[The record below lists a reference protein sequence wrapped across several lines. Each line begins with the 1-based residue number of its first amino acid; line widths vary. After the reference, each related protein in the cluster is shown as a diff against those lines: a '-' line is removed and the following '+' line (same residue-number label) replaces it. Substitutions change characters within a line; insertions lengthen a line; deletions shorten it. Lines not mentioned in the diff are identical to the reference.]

1 MEIKLL
7 SLHLRNFK
15 SVKDLEINFSP
26 NETGISGDNGTG
38 KTTILDAFTWLISGK
53 NSGDE
58 KDFNVK
64 TLDEN
69 NIVIHKLEHE
79 VIGIISVDG
88 LNMKFSRCLK
98 ERWQK
103 KRGSEDSEMT
113 GHESAFTYNDVPIS
127 AGEFKAKIDGIISE
141 DIFKMVTSPVHFNR
155 MKWQDRR
162 AILAQMAGNISDDEL
177 AADNSEFQTM
187 LTELSGKSFIDFKK
201 EIAAKKK
208 KINDELQLIPSR
220 IDEVNRNKPVAADYV
235 AIQNEIE
242 SYQKE
247 IENIDLSIENAAK
260 SQREEMDLIKQKQSE
275 KFQLENLSNKL
286 NIESGRLK
294 FEKLESVNKEISKL
308 KIELSDIGR
317 NKQILEREN
326 FNIDSH
332 ISDIE
337 KEIESLRKS
346 FEDKNTETFTINPNE
361 CVCPTCK
368 RELENAEEKKKELE
382 ENYNRDKV
390 AKLTSIKESGD
401 KNKLE
406 VESLKKKKEDNAIVL
421 ESYRSQIEKVD
432 AKINELTAAMNE
444 INAAAITE
452 SDEQIQLKEQV
463 AKFIIPEIKTADH
476 SELKSKKQTLSGL
489 IDGLK
494 KQLDTKEQIEKAE
507 QRIAGLES
515 QEKSMNSEI
524 AQLERREFV
533 AAEFQKKKITE
544 IERRINDK
552 FSLVKWK
559 MFEQQINGGES
570 EVCECLVNGVPF
582 SDLNTASKINAGL
595 DIINAMSN
603 HFNINAPVFVDNCES
618 INELLQTKSQMI
630 KLVVSKEKTL
640 TIK

>member
-127 AGEFKAKIDGIISE
+127 AGEFKAKIDRIIFE

-337 KEIESLRKS
+337 
-346 FEDKNTETFTINPNE
+346 
-361 CVCPTCK
+361 
-368 RELENAEEKKKELE
+368 
-382 ENYNRDKV
+382 
-390 AKLTSIKESGD
+390 
-401 KNKLE
+401 
-406 VESLKKKKEDNAIVL
+406 KEDNAIVL

>member
-127 AGEFKAKIDGIISE
+127 AGEFKAKIDGI
-141 DIFKMVTSPVHFNR
+141 
-155 MKWQDRR
+155 
-162 AILAQMAGNISDDEL
+162 ISDDEL

>member
-127 AGEFKAKIDGIISE
+127 AGEFKAKIDGI
-141 DIFKMVTSPVHFNR
+141 
-155 MKWQDRR
+155 
-162 AILAQMAGNISDDEL
+162 ISDDEL

-494 KQLDTKEQIEKAE
+494 KQLDTK
-507 QRIAGLES
+507 
-515 QEKSMNSEI
+515 
-524 AQLERREFV
+524 
-533 AAEFQKKKITE
+533 
-544 IERRINDK
+544 
-552 FSLVKWK
+552 
-559 MFEQQINGGES
+559 
-570 EVCECLVNGVPF
+570 
-582 SDLNTASKINAGL
+582 
-595 DIINAMSN
+595 
-603 HFNINAPVFVDNCES
+603 
-618 INELLQTKSQMI
+618 
-630 KLVVSKEKTL
+630 
-640 TIK
+640 